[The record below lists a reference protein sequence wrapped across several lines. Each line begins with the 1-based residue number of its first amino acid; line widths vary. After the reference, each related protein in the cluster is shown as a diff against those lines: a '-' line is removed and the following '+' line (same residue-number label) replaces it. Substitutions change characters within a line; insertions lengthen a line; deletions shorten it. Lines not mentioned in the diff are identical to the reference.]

1 MYTIDKKR
9 NEKEGVNMK
18 ILSRLLQ
25 GMEQKQKEKQS
36 LQRKKTKQAELLT
49 LIQAAQQEIAIAQK
63 GFESVSN
70 GDMTD
75 YFIHQRIAAEIR
87 YTYLLK
93 QYKNEGFCADL
104 LPSSC
109 VNYPGHTANG

>member
-1 MYTIDKKR
+1 MK
-9 NEKEGVNMK
+9 EEGVHMK
-18 ILSRLLQ
+18 IFSRLLQ
-25 GMEQKQKEKQS
+25 EIEQKQEEKQS
-36 LQRKKTKQAELLT
+36 IQRKKSKQAELLT
-49 LIQAAQQEIAIAQK
+49 LIQAAQQEIVIAQK

-109 VNYPGHTANG
+109 VNYPGHTVNG